1 VERVILPDA
10 HLVLDYML
18 ATSRTLVEGL
28 VVHVERMLDI
38 LQGSRG
44 LVYSQRVLLGLVE
57 RGLTREDAYA
67 LVQRNA
73 MRAWDE
79 GLELRDLLAADP
91 AVAAVLPA
99 SELER
104 LFDPRWYTRY
114 LGPVWARVAA
124 L

>member
-1 VERVILPDA
+1 
-10 HLVLDYML
+10 M
-18 ATSRTLVEGL
+18 EGL
-28 VVHVERMLDI
+28 VVHPQRMRET
-38 LQGSRG
+38 LQASRG

-91 AVAAVLPA
+91 EVGAVLPA
-99 SELER
+99 GELEQ
-104 LFDPRWYTRY
+104 LFDPRWYTRHM
-114 LGPVWARVAA
+114 GPVWEQVAA